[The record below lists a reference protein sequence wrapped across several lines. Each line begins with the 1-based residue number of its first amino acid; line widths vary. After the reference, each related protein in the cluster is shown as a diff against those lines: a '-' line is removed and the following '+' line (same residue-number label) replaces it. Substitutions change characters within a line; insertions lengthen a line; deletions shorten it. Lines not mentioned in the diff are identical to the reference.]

1 MTIRNPAEWGAAHF
15 KSWSHGLAEAGHAIA
30 PPARE
35 RAALEPTVRR
45 IRGDDL
51 RDALRKGLH
60 DFMACRTDVLFIA
73 LIYPLV
79 GLLLAELLLH
89 GNALHLLFPLASG
102 FVLIGPFAAVGLYE
116 MSRRRERGDPVSWA
130 DAFGVAR
137 SPAFGAILAMGAI
150 LTAVFLLW
158 LVAAQ
163 LIYMATLAPLAPEGW
178 SAFVQALF
186 TTRAGWAM
194 IVLGMGVGFLFA
206 VLALAISV
214 VSFPLLMD
222 RRVGVATA
230 IRTSVRATL
239 RNPEPMALWGLIV
252 AGGLL
257 LGSLPAFVGLVIVMP
272 VLGHATWHLYRR
284 LIPE

>member
-15 KSWSHGLAEAGHAIA
+15 KSWSHALSEAGHAIA
-30 PPARE
+30 PPAAE

-45 IRGDDL
+45 IRSGDL
-51 RDALRKGLH
+51 REALRKGLQ

-79 GLLLAELLLH
+79 GLLLATVVFNE
-89 GNALHLLFPLASG
+89 NALHLLFPLASG

-116 MSRRRERGDPVSWA
+116 MSRRREQGGSVSWV
-130 DAFGVAR
+130 DAFGVAQ
-137 SPAFGAILAMGAI
+137 SPAFGAVLVMGMI
-150 LTAVFLLW
+150 LTAVLLLW
-158 LVAAQ
+158 LVAAE

-178 SAFVQALF
+178 SAFVHALF

-194 IVLGMGVGFLFA
+194 IVLGIGVGFLFA

-214 VSFPLLMD
+214 VSFPLLLD